1 MGDNN
6 NFAHVQIVYHLG
18 YHYKLLMFFANI
30 SEMDE
35 QKIQERA
42 RDQDEQSTQSRAA
55 ILGMEYL
62 DTRLIDTSLE
72 LVPDILSND
81 DMHRNRL
88 VALRAGGDSATWQ
101 FGVTTQT
108 PQSFMRELRDRYT
121 SQAQNTNFV
130 LVSLGGF
137 NVLMSRYDPPV
148 TATYDDIKIAK
159 EGDSDTITEV
169 SKTLNSVGS
178 DRVFDYLIDQADRLG
193 ASDIHIENQRNGI
206 RIRMRIDG
214 ALHPVAELDS
224 DRYRVILGAL
234 ASRGNISTAS
244 NEPQSGHMQKE
255 VTNEAGTHLLN
266 MRIEVIPTMYGQDAV
281 IRLFNY
287 DESMLNLER
296 LGIGPDERK
305 EIDEIISH
313 PRGMVLMVGPTGSGK
328 STTLYSMINAL
339 NSTDRKIITLE
350 DPIEYGISGI
360 SQIPV
365 DTTGGQSFAD
375 HLRSVL
381 RLDPDVVMVGE
392 IRDAD
397 TAKTAIQA
405 SITGHLVLSTFHA
418 NSTASAFSRMIDLIG
433 VNPIFSTAIRLVIAQ
448 RLVRRLDDASKEAYD
463 PDESTRTWVKA
474 ALANLPPHVEKPDLD
489 SFKLYRPVPSET
501 SPFGYNGRIVIM
513 EQMVVGEAVQKFLR
527 GDIAE
532 VHTDMIEQA
541 ARQAGMVS
549 LLEHGV
555 LAALRGDTTL
565 DEVNRVI

>member
-1 MGDNN
+1 MLFGKMS
-6 NFAHVQIVYHLG
+6 V
-18 YHYKLLMFFANI
+18 
-30 SEMDE
+30 MDE
-35 QKIQERA
+35 QKIQDRA
-42 RDQDEQSTQSRAA
+42 RDQDEQSTQSRAS

-62 DTRLIDTSLE
+62 DSRSIDTTIE
-72 LVPDILSND
+72 LIPDVLTNEE
-81 DMHRNRL
+81 MHKNRL
-88 VALRAGGDSATWQ
+88 VPLRQGGDSSTWH

-108 PQSFMRELRDRYT
+108 PQSFMREIAAKYAA
-121 SQAQNTNFV
+121 QAQNTNYV
-130 LVSLGGF
+130 LISLSGF
-137 NVLMSRYDPPV
+137 NVLMNRYDPPV
-148 TATYDDIKIAK
+148 VATYDDIEIAK
-159 EGDSDTITEV
+159 EGDSETIAQV
-169 SKTLNSVGS
+169 SQTLNSVGS
-178 DRVFDYLIDQADRLG
+178 DEVFDYLITQADRLG
-193 ASDIHIENQRNGI
+193 ASDIHIENQREHI

-234 ASRGNISTAS
+234 ASRANISTAAT
-244 NEPQSGHMQKE
+244 EPQSGHLQKE
-255 VTNEAGTHLLN
+255 ISTNGVTRLLN
-266 MRIEVIPTMYGQDAV
+266 MRVEVIPTMYGQDAV
-281 IRLFNY
+281 MRLFNY

-296 LGIGPDERK
+296 LGIGEAERK
-305 EIDEIISH
+305 EIDEVISH

-339 NSTDRKIITLE
+339 NTTDRKIITLE
-350 DPIEYGISGI
+350 DPIEFGISGV

-392 IRDAD
+392 IRDGD

-418 NSTASAFSRMIDLIG
+418 NSTSAAFSRMIDLIG

-448 RLVRRLDDASKEAYD
+448 RLVRRLDDTSKEAYD
-463 PDESTRTWVKA
+463 PDEATRNWVRA
-474 ALANLPPHVEKPDLD
+474 ALANLPAHIEKPDFDTFQLW
-489 SFKLYRPVPSET
+489 RPVPSET
-501 SPFGYNGRIVIM
+501 SPFGYTGRIVIM
-513 EQMVVGEAVQKFLR
+513 EQMVVSESVQKFLR

-532 VHTDMIEQA
+532 IHSEMIEKA
-541 ARQAGMVS
+541 AREDGMVT
-549 LLEHGV
+549 LLERGV